1 MSYGN
6 AMLGETP
13 ELFQETAEWAAAELA
28 RIERNER
35 AKRQIVENI
44 FPLLEKKREKLI
56 CSHE

>member
-1 MSYGN
+1 MSYGL

-13 ELFQETAEWAAAELA
+13 ELFQETAEAAELA